1 MDYEKLA
8 EFVMIPD
15 GEIPQTPRAARIPM
29 ADREFLPLDHPKYQ
43 GIAEA
48 KGYDQSRKDSR
59 IQKTRYTHEAMIDLI
74 IAEPTI
80 QQKELALRFERTEH
94 WISRIIGSD
103 AFQGALSKR
112 REELSDPFLIATIE
126 ERFRGLAM
134 QSLDVIAEN
143 LEKTRSADVA
153 MKALDISSKALGFG
167 ARAAGPGNNQQVNF
181 VVHLP
186 SKAENAAAWAAE
198 HTPLIEG

>member
-15 GEIPQTPRAARIPM
+15 GEIPQTPRPERAE
-29 ADREFLPLDHPKYQ
+29 REFFPLNHERYQ

-48 KGYDQSRKDSR
+48 KGYSQEYGRL
-59 IQKTRYTHEAMIDLI
+59 QKTHYTHDAMIDVL
-74 IAEPTI
+74 IAEPSIT
-80 QQKELALRFERTEH
+80 QKELAERFQRSQN
-94 WISRIIGSD
+94 WISRIMGSD

-134 QSLDVIAEN
+134 QSLDVISEN
-143 LEKTRSADVA
+143 LEKTRNSDIA

-167 ARAAGPGNNQQVNF
+167 ARTVGQTTNNSFVIALPPKIEDAGDWAKTHSG
-181 VVHLP
+181 VV
-186 SKAENAAAWAAE
+186 
-198 HTPLIEG
+198 IDQ

>member
-15 GEIPQTPRAARIPM
+15 GEIPQTPRVGRMPPE
-29 ADREFLPLDHPKYQ
+29 RGEYYRLDHPRYQ

-48 KGYDQSRKDSR
+48 KGYDQETKRLVR
-59 IQKTRYTHEAMIDLI
+59 THYTHDAMIDVI
-74 IAEPTI
+74 IAEPAIT
-80 QQKELALRFERTEH
+80 QRELAAKFERSEN
-94 WISRIIGSD
+94 WISRIMGSD
-103 AFQGALSKR
+103 AFQGALAKR
-112 REELSDPFLIATIE
+112 REELTDPFLVATIE

-167 ARAAGPGNNQQVNF
+167 ARASGPQSNQQVNF

-198 HTPLIEG
+198 HTPVIEG